1 MDQHQMIHFTT
12 AQLRGSHAMTTS
24 SLPSRT
30 SYNQR
35 RARASPTPS
44 SSVGSKRPREID
56 LTISDRTEAID
67 SLGNQV
73 RTQNVINLMDG
84 VDVLHRE
91 IFNLEREVLE
101 LGDTNPAMTALLQ
114 CRISQLESTIAAK
127 AELIEPMQ
135 KKANE
140 YFDVNQ

>member
-1 MDQHQMIHFTT
+1 M
-12 AQLRGSHAMTTS
+12 
-24 SLPSRT
+24 
-30 SYNQR
+30 
-35 RARASPTPS
+35 
-44 SSVGSKRPREID
+44 
-56 LTISDRTEAID
+56 
-67 SLGNQV
+67 
-73 RTQNVINLMDG
+73 INLMDG
-84 VDVLHRE
+84 VDVLHHV